1 MGSHLYKFTIEHL
14 EDSKGSA
21 VESNP
26 LIFETRLHED
36 IFRIVEMMKGKM
48 ELEGDEAPALA
59 VGLKLFGEVMLKN
72 KENELFKR
80 FKPHFT
86 NFMKELKRSS

>member
-1 MGSHLYKFTIEHL
+1 MGGHLYKFTIEYL
-14 EDSKGSA
+14 EDSKGNT

-26 LIFETRLHED
+26 LIFETRSHED
-36 IFRIVEMMKGKM
+36 IFRIVEMMKAKM
-48 ELEGDEAPALA
+48 DLNENDATSFA

-72 KENELFKR
+72 RENEVFKQ

-86 NFMKELKRSS
+86 NFMKELKRS